1 MSWDDDRDDRWEDD
15 GEERRR
21 GRGPRDREDAQEAV
35 IEQRRE
41 VEERLAELKASIGR
55 ELGVVPAAKYTLLAL
70 VAGATGLA
78 LALKRRKKRKN
89 RSTR

>member
-1 MSWDDDRDDRWEDD
+1 MSWDDDREDRWDD
-15 GEERRR
+15 EKGRR
-21 GRGPRDREDAQEAV
+21 GRDREEAQEAV
-35 IEQRRE
+35 VEQRRE

-55 ELGVVPAAKYTLLAL
+55 ELGVAPAAKYTVLAL

-78 LALKRRKKRKN
+78 LALKRRKKRKD

>member
-1 MSWDDDRDDRWEDD
+1 MSWEGDRDDRWDDD
-15 GEERRR
+15 GERRR
-21 GRGPRDREDAQEAV
+21 GRPRAGEDPQEAV

-55 ELGVVPAAKYTLLAL
+55 ELGVGPAARYTLLAL
-70 VAGATGLA
+70 IAGATGLA